1 MDFNSE
7 FKHPPVTT
15 GDWFLTILVANIPI
29 IGLIMLVVWAID
41 KQGNP
46 SKANWA
52 KAKLIWYAVAIG
64 LGLLFIILMGIGAV
78 TGMFDEFNFPDF

>member
-7 FKHPPVTT
+7 FKHPSVTT

-64 LGLLFIILMGIGAV
+64 LGLIFIILMGIGAV